1 MKKNIKVLLLSA
13 SMFVMTM
20 TPSTLK
26 ADDFSGQEDYY
37 IQKCSVAQPNQEEAD
52 TCKAFKV
59 WMEEQADKYKALAG
73 EIADRISALEGDIS
87 AADLKAQEYEAQIED
102 LNNQIV
108 SLEASIVEIENS
120 IVVLEEQIAQKEADI
135 EERDRQI
142 KEGMVSMQSYV
153 GVNAY
158 IDIIMGASDLIDMIR
173 RISVLQDITAY
184 EQGNIEELNK
194 QIEQLNF
201 DKSELDRLKQEAI
214 DQQILLEQQKAS
226 LQAAKEEIER
236 IRAELYAQSAA
247 LEEERRTNAQASEEI
262 MSLVPTLK
270 DYVEGN
276 YQGSAGFRSPVA
288 PGNYTISAGTWAYYG
303 TNTAHLGLDFAASIG
318 TPIVAPANCIVAYA
332 NNPAPS
338 NGGYLGNWV
347 GWPYGGGNTI
357 SLIGEVNGTT
367 YMFSFFHLSQS
378 PWPLT
383 NRVGDMVGEGEIIGY
398 VGHSGNSTGAHLH
411 FEIVNMGSQSA
422 VSVYNWFQSTVDF
435 SGGSG
440 WNTSS
445 ACSAR
450 GWAVPCRERPEDLLG
465 L

>member
-1 MKKNIKVLLLSA
+1 MKKNIKVILLSA
-13 SMFVMTM
+13 SMFVMTL

-26 ADDFSGQEDYY
+26 ADDFSGQESYY
-37 IQKCSVAQPNQEEAD
+37 IDFCSRPLETQEEAD
-52 TCKAFKV
+52 TCKAFKA
-59 WMEEQADKYKALAG
+59 WYREQAAKYQAIAG
-73 EIADRISALEGDIS
+73 EIGDKIAALEGDIS
-87 AADLKAQEYEAQIED
+87 AADLQVQEYEAQIEE

-108 SLEASIVEIENS
+108 SLEASIAEIENS
-120 IVVLEEQIAQKEADI
+120 ILVLEEQIAQKEADI

-214 DQQILLEQQKAS
+214 DQQALLEEQKAS

-247 LEEERRTNAQASEEI
+247 LEEERRTNAEASADIKALIPQLSETVI
-262 MSLVPTLK
+262 
-270 DYVEGN
+270 GN
-276 YQGSAGFRSPVA
+276 YEGSNGFVVPVS
-288 PGNYTISAGTWAYYG
+288 GYSISAGTWAYYG
-303 TNTAHLGLDFAASIG
+303 TNTAHLGVDFAASIG
-318 TPIVAPANCIVAYA
+318 TPIVAPANAIVAYA

-357 SLIGEVNGTT
+357 SLIGQVNGTT
-367 YMFSFFHLSQS
+367 YMFSFFHMSQQ
-378 PWPLT
+378 PFP
-383 NRVGDMVGEGEIIGY
+383 VKAGDQVNAGQVIGA
-398 VGHSGNSTGAHLH
+398 VGHSGNSTGPHLH
-411 FEIVNMGSQSA
+411 FEIVNMGSQSVA
-422 VSVYNWFQSTVDF
+422 DVYSWFQSTVDF

-465 L
+465 F

>member
-1 MKKNIKVLLLSA
+1 MKRNIKILMLSA
-13 SMFVMTM
+13 SMAVMTLV
-20 TPSTLK
+20 PSTLK
-26 ADDFSGQEDYY
+26 ADDFSGQESYY
-37 IQKCSVAQPNQEEAD
+37 IDFCSRPLQTQEDAD
-52 TCKAFKV
+52 TCKAFKA
-59 WMEEQADKYKALAG
+59 WYREQAANYQAIAG
-73 EIADRISALEGDIS
+73 EIGEKIAALEGDIS
-87 AADLKAQEYEAQIED
+87 AAGLQVKVYETQIED
-102 LNNQIV
+102 LNNQITA
-108 SLEASIVEIENS
+108 LEASIAEIENS
-120 IVVLEEQIAQKEADI
+120 IVVLEEQIAEKEADI

-214 DQQILLEQQKAS
+214 DQQALLEDQKES
-226 LQAAKEEIER
+226 LQAAKD
-236 IRAELYAQSAA
+236 ELQRVIDELHAQQAI
-247 LEEERRTNAQASEEI
+247 LEEEKRTNAQASEEI
-262 MSLVPTLK
+262 KNMIPQLK
-270 DYVEGN
+270 DTVAGN
-276 YQGSAGFRSPVA
+276 YEGSSMFTSPVDR
-288 PGNYTISAGTWAYYG
+288 GNYTISAGTWAYYG

-318 TPIVAPANCIVAYA
+318 TPIRAPANCIVAYA

-338 NGGYLGNWV
+338 NGGYLGNWI

-378 PWPLT
+378 PWPLAG
-383 NRVGDMVGEGEIIGY
+383 RIGEMVNEGEVIGY

-411 FEIVNMGSQSA
+411 FEIVNMGSQSVA
-422 VSVYNWFQSTVDF
+422 DVYNWFQSTADF

-450 GWAVPCRERPEDLLG
+450 GWAVPCRERPEEMLG

>member
-26 ADDFSGQEDYY
+26 ADDFSGQESYY
-37 IQKCSVAQPNQEEAD
+37 IDFCSRPLETQEEAD
-52 TCKAFKV
+52 TCKAFKA
-59 WMEEQADKYKALAG
+59 WYREQAANYEAIAG
-73 EIADRISALEGDIS
+73 EIGDKIAALEGDIT
-87 AADLKAQEYEAQIED
+87 AAGLRIKEYEGQIDD

-108 SLEASIVEIENS
+108 SLEASIAEIENS
-120 IVVLEEQIAQKEADI
+120 IIVLEEQIAQKEADI

-214 DQQILLEQQKAS
+214 DQQELLASQRES
-226 LQAAKEEIER
+226 LQAAKD
-236 IRAELYAQSAA
+236 ELQRVIDELHAQQAI
-247 LEEERRTNAQASEEI
+247 LEEEKRTNAEASADIKALIPQLSETVI
-262 MSLVPTLK
+262 
-270 DYVEGN
+270 GN
-276 YQGSAGFRSPVA
+276 YEGSNGFIVPVSGYA
-288 PGNYTISAGTWAYYG
+288 ISAGTWAYYG
-303 TNTAHLGLDFAASIG
+303 TNTAHLGVDFAASIG
-318 TPIVAPANCIVAYA
+318 TPIVAPANSIVAYA

-347 GWPYGGGNTI
+347 GWPYGGGNTV
-357 SLIGEVNGTT
+357 SLIGQVNGTT
-367 YMFSFFHLSQS
+367 YMFSFFHMSQQ
-378 PWPLT
+378 PFPLKA
-383 NRVGDMVGEGEIIGY
+383 GEQVNAGQTIGA
-398 VGHSGNSTGAHLH
+398 VGHSGNSTGPHLH
-411 FEIVNMGSQSA
+411 FEIVNMGSQS
-422 VSVYNWFQSTVDF
+422 VESVYSWFQSTVDF

>member
-1 MKKNIKVLLLSA
+1 MKKNIKVFLLSA

-26 ADDFSGQEDYY
+26 ADDFSGQESYY
-37 IQKCSVAQPNQEEAD
+37 INFCSRPLETQEEAD
-52 TCKAFKV
+52 TCKAFKA
-59 WMEEQADKYKALAG
+59 WYREQAANYEAIAG
-73 EIADRISALEGDIS
+73 EISDKIAALEGDIT
-87 AADLKAQEYEAQIED
+87 AAGLRIKEYEAQIDD

-120 IVVLEEQIAQKEADI
+120 IIILEEQIAQKEADI

-214 DQQILLEQQKAS
+214 DQQELLASQRES
-226 LQAAKEEIER
+226 LQAAKD
-236 IRAELYAQSAA
+236 ELQRVVDELHAQQAI
-247 LEEERRTNAQASEEI
+247 LEEEKRTNAEAGEDIKALIPQLSETVI
-262 MSLVPTLK
+262 
-270 DYVEGN
+270 GN
-276 YQGSAGFRSPVA
+276 YEGSNDFIDPVA
-288 PGNYTISAGTWAYYG
+288 GYSISAGTWAYYG
-303 TNTAHLGLDFAASIG
+303 TNTAHLGVDFAASIG
-318 TPIVAPANCIVAYA
+318 TPIIAPANAIVAYA

-347 GWPYGGGNTI
+347 GWPYGGGNTV
-357 SLIGEVNGTT
+357 SLIGQVNGTT
-367 YMFSFFHLSQS
+367 YMFSFFHMSQQ
-378 PWPLT
+378 PFP
-383 NRVGDMVGEGEIIGY
+383 VKAGDQVNAGQMIGA
-398 VGHSGNSTGAHLH
+398 VGHSGNSTGPHLH
-411 FEIVNMGSQSA
+411 FEIVNMGTQS
-422 VSVYNWFQSTVDF
+422 VQSVYSWFQSTVDF

-465 L
+465 F